1 MNGGKDDVLGTWL
14 WLGRHACWRLMMLLL
29 WGGLIVLAVL
39 AFRAFTR
46 SGGWQSR
53 GANRTIGR
61 RDDNALAVLKERYA
75 RGEIDKEQYE
85 RMRSDLL
92 A

>member
-1 MNGGKDDVLGTWL
+1 MMYGGPGFGWA
-14 WLGRHACWRLMMLLL
+14 GMIFGGLMMLLF
-29 WGGLIVLAVL
+29 WGGLIVLAIL

-53 GANRTIGR
+53 DVNRAVDR
-61 RDDNALAVLKERYA
+61 RGENALASLKERYA

>member
-1 MNGGKDDVLGTWL
+1 MMWWGPGFGGAGMLFG
-14 WLGRHACWRLMMLLL
+14 GLMMLLF
-29 WGGLIVLAVL
+29 WGGLIALGYLAL
-39 AFRAFTR
+39 RALTR
-46 SGGWQSR
+46 SGGRQS
-53 GANRTIGR
+53 ANTSSSSYEPVN
-61 RDDNALAVLKERYA
+61 NAFAILKERYA

>member
-1 MNGGKDDVLGTWL
+1 MMYWGNGFGWGGMLFG
-14 WLGRHACWRLMMLLL
+14 GLMMLLF
-29 WGGLIVLAVL
+29 WGGLIVLGFL
-39 AFRAFTR
+39 AFRFISR
-46 SGGWQSR
+46 SGGWQSKD
-53 GANRTIGR
+53 ASHTPFR
-61 RDDNALAVLKERYA
+61 RDDKALAILKERYA

>member
-1 MNGGKDDVLGTWL
+1 MMWWGSGFGWAGMLFGG
-14 WLGRHACWRLMMLLL
+14 LMMLLF
-29 WGGLIVLAVL
+29 WGGLIVLASL
-39 AFRAFTR
+39 AFRALSR

-53 GANRTIGR
+53 GGSGPAGR
-61 RDDNALAVLKERYA
+61 NEDNALAILKERYA

>member
-1 MNGGKDDVLGTWL
+1 MMYWGHGFGWGGMIFG
-14 WLGRHACWRLMMLLL
+14 GLMMLLF
-29 WGGLIVLAVL
+29 WGGLIVLAIL
-39 AFRAFTR
+39 AFRTLSR
-46 SGGWQSR
+46 SGGGQSR
-53 GANRTIGR
+53 DANRLVGGSV
-61 RDDNALAVLKERYA
+61 DNALAILKERYA

>member
-1 MNGGKDDVLGTWL
+1 MMYWGPGFGAMGMMFGG
-14 WLGRHACWRLMMLLL
+14 LMMLLF
-29 WGGLIVLAVL
+29 WGVLIALAVL

-53 GANRTIGR
+53 DVNRTVDR
-61 RDDNALAVLKERYA
+61 REDNALAILKEPYA
-75 RGEIDKEQYE
+75 KGEIDKEQYE
-85 RMRSDLL
+85 RMRADLV